1 MKIKANLKI
10 INNNG
15 FLLPYLIILISVI
28 LNFVFNTSEENFHM
42 IFYQNISSILNNI
55 CFFMALMLIINI
67 LNNNIFNSYE
77 QIIRKRTYSNT
88 IISNI
93 KTIIMYSLFFYIL
106 YILLIL
112 SGSIITSFGNYKLLL
127 HENYNINMIF
137 FNMYSIIKNYILI
150 LEFTILLYLI
160 SKINKKYGLSLMILY
175 ILLFFIP
182 TDLSK
187 INHFY
192 NMSILAQK
200 YMTNGIFFINFLTEL
215 ISIIIYICI
224 IFLIIRVLYKNVTQK
239 KRDILWK

>member
-10 INNNG
+10 INNSG

-55 CFFMALMLIINI
+55 CFFIALMLIINI
-67 LNNNIFNSYE
+67 LNNNTFNSYE

-127 HENYNINMIF
+127 HEDYNINMIF
-137 FNMYSIIKNYILI
+137 FNIYSILKNYILI

-160 SKINKKYGLSLMILY
+160 SKINKNYGLLSMILY
-175 ILLFFIP
+175 ILLFFVP

-187 INHFY
+187 INYFY
-192 NMSILAQK
+192 NMSILVQK
-200 YMTNGIFFINFLTEL
+200 YITNNIFFVNYSTEL
-215 ISIIIYICI
+215 ISITIYICI
-224 IFLIIRVLYKNVTQK
+224 IFLLIRFLYKNVTKK
-239 KRDILWK
+239 KRDIL

>member
-10 INNNG
+10 INNSG

-55 CFFMALMLIINI
+55 CYFMALMLIINI

-112 SGSIITSFGNYKLLL
+112 SGSIITSFGNCKILLY
-127 HENYNINMIF
+127 ENYNINMIF
-137 FNMYSIIKNYILI
+137 FNIYSIIKNYILI

-192 NMSILAQK
+192 NMSILVQK

-239 KRDILWK
+239 KRDIL

>member
-10 INNNG
+10 INNSG

-67 LNNNIFNSYE
+67 LNNNTFNSYE

-112 SGSIITSFGNYKLLL
+112 SGSIITSFGNCKLLL

-192 NMSILAQK
+192 NMSILVQK

>member
-10 INNNG
+10 INNSG

-112 SGSIITSFGNYKLLL
+112 SGSIITSFGNCKLLL

-192 NMSILAQK
+192 NMSILVQK

-239 KRDILWK
+239 KRDIL

>member
-10 INNNG
+10 INNSG

-28 LNFVFNTSEENFHM
+28 LNFIFNTSEENFHM

-67 LNNNIFNSYE
+67 LNNNTFNSYE

-112 SGSIITSFGNYKLLL
+112 SGSIITSFGNCKLLL

-192 NMSILAQK
+192 NMSILVQK

-239 KRDILWK
+239 KRDIL

>member
-77 QIIRKRTYSNT
+77 QIIRKRTYSNI

-93 KTIIMYSLFFYIL
+93 KTIVMYSLFFYIL

-127 HENYNINMIF
+127 HEDYNINMIF
-137 FNMYSIIKNYILI
+137 FNIYSILKNYILI

-160 SKINKKYGLSLMILY
+160 SKLNKKYSLLSMILY
-175 ILLFFIP
+175 ILLFFVP

-192 NMSILAQK
+192 NMSILVQK
-200 YMTNGIFFINFLTEL
+200 YMTNSIFFINFLTEL

-224 IFLIIRVLYKNVTQK
+224 IFLIARVLYKIVTKK
-239 KRDILWK
+239 KRDIL

>member
-10 INNNG
+10 INNSG

-28 LNFVFNTSEENFHM
+28 LNFVFNTSEENFYM

-77 QIIRKRTYSNT
+77 QIIRKRTYSDL

-93 KTIIMYSLFFYIL
+93 KTIVMYSLFFYIL

-127 HENYNINMIF
+127 HEDYNINMIF
-137 FNMYSIIKNYILI
+137 FNIYSILKNYILI

-160 SKINKKYGLSLMILY
+160 SKINKKYGLLSMILY
-175 ILLFFIP
+175 ILLFFVP

-187 INHFY
+187 INYFY
-192 NMSILAQK
+192 NMSILVQK
-200 YMTNGIFFINFLTEL
+200 YMTNGIFFINFSTEL

-224 IFLIIRVLYKNVTQK
+224 IFLIIRVLYKYVTKK
-239 KRDILWK
+239 KRDIL

>member
-10 INNNG
+10 INNSG

-67 LNNNIFNSYE
+67 LNNNTFNSYE

-93 KTIIMYSLFFYIL
+93 KAIIMYSLFFYIL

-112 SGSIITSFGNYKLLL
+112 SGSIITSFGNCKLLL

-192 NMSILAQK
+192 NMSILVQK

>member
-10 INNNG
+10 INNSG

-192 NMSILAQK
+192 NMSILVQK

-239 KRDILWK
+239 KRDIL

>member
-10 INNNG
+10 INNSG

-93 KTIIMYSLFFYIL
+93 KAIIMYSLFFYIL

-112 SGSIITSFGNYKLLL
+112 SGSIITSFGNCKLLL

-192 NMSILAQK
+192 NMSILVQK

-224 IFLIIRVLYKNVTQK
+224 IFLIIIVLYKNVTQK
-239 KRDILWK
+239 NRKK

>member
-10 INNNG
+10 INNSG

-67 LNNNIFNSYE
+67 LNNNIFNSYV

-112 SGSIITSFGNYKLLL
+112 SGSIITSFGNCKLLL

-192 NMSILAQK
+192 NMSILVQK

-239 KRDILWK
+239 KRDIL

>member
-10 INNNG
+10 INNSG

-42 IFYQNISSILNNI
+42 IFNQNISSILNNI
-55 CFFMALMLIINI
+55 CFFTALMLIINI

-77 QIIRKRTYSNT
+77 QIIRKRTYSNI

-93 KTIIMYSLFFYIL
+93 KTIVMYSLFFYIL

-137 FNMYSIIKNYILI
+137 FNIYSILKNYILI

-160 SKINKKYGLSLMILY
+160 SKINKKYGLLSMILY
-175 ILLFFIP
+175 ILLFFVP
-182 TDLSK
+182 TNLSK

-192 NMSILAQK
+192 NMSVLVQK
-200 YMTNGIFFINFLTEL
+200 YMTNSIFFINFSTEL
-215 ISIIIYICI
+215 ISITIYICI
-224 IFLIIRVLYKNVTQK
+224 IFLIIRVLYKNVTKK
-239 KRDILWK
+239 KRDIL

>member
-10 INNNG
+10 INNSG

-77 QIIRKRTYSNT
+77 QIIRKRNYSNT

-93 KTIIMYSLFFYIL
+93 KAIIMYSLFFYIL

-112 SGSIITSFGNYKLLL
+112 SGSIITSFGNCKLLL

-192 NMSILAQK
+192 NMSILVQK

-224 IFLIIRVLYKNVTQK
+224 IFLIIIVLYKNVTQK
-239 KRDILWK
+239 KRDIL

>member
-10 INNNG
+10 INNSG

-77 QIIRKRTYSNT
+77 QIIRKRTYSNI

-93 KTIIMYSLFFYIL
+93 KTIVMYSLFFYIL

-127 HENYNINMIF
+127 HEDYNINMIF
-137 FNMYSIIKNYILI
+137 FNIYSILKNYILI

-160 SKINKKYGLSLMILY
+160 SKLNKKYGLLSMILY
-175 ILLFFIP
+175 ILLFFVP

-192 NMSILAQK
+192 NMSILVQK

-215 ISIIIYICI
+215 ISITIYICI
-224 IFLIIRVLYKNVTQK
+224 IFLIIRVLYKYVTKK
-239 KRDILWK
+239 KRDIL

>member
-93 KTIIMYSLFFYIL
+93 KAIIMYSLFFYIL

-112 SGSIITSFGNYKLLL
+112 SGSIITSFGNCKLLL

-192 NMSILAQK
+192 NMSILVQK

-224 IFLIIRVLYKNVTQK
+224 IFLIIIVLYKNVTQK
-239 KRDILWK
+239 KRDIL

>member
-10 INNNG
+10 INNSG

-112 SGSIITSFGNYKLLL
+112 SGSIITSFGNCKLLL

-192 NMSILAQK
+192 NMSILVQK

>member
-10 INNNG
+10 INNSG

-67 LNNNIFNSYE
+67 LNNNTFNSYE

-93 KTIIMYSLFFYIL
+93 KAIIMYSLFFYIL

-112 SGSIITSFGNYKLLL
+112 SGSIITSFGNCKLLL

-192 NMSILAQK
+192 NMSILVQK

-239 KRDILWK
+239 KRDIL

>member
-77 QIIRKRTYSNT
+77 QIIRKRTYSNI

-93 KTIIMYSLFFYIL
+93 KTIVMYSLFFYIL

-127 HENYNINMIF
+127 HEDYNINMIF
-137 FNMYSIIKNYILI
+137 FNIYSILKNYILI

-160 SKINKKYGLSLMILY
+160 SKLNKKYSLLSMILY
-175 ILLFFIP
+175 ILLFFVP

-192 NMSILAQK
+192 NMSILVQK
-200 YMTNGIFFINFLTEL
+200 YMTNSIFFINFLTEL

-224 IFLIIRVLYKNVTQK
+224 IFLIARVLYKIVTKK

>member
-10 INNNG
+10 INNSG

-67 LNNNIFNSYE
+67 LNNNTFNSYE

-112 SGSIITSFGNYKLLL
+112 SGSIITSFGNCKLLL

-192 NMSILAQK
+192 NMSILVQK
-200 YMTNGIFFINFLTEL
+200 YMTNGIFFINFLIE
-215 ISIIIYICI
+215 
-224 IFLIIRVLYKNVTQK
+224 NK
-239 KRDILWK
+239 KT

>member
-10 INNNG
+10 INNSG

-112 SGSIITSFGNYKLLL
+112 SGSIITSFGNCKLLL

-150 LEFTILLYLI
+150 LIISIAVSLNI
-160 SKINKKYGLSLMILY
+160 SK
-175 ILLFFIP
+175 LF
-182 TDLSK
+182 TGKLSK
-187 INHFY
+187 ISFIY
-192 NMSILAQK
+192 YLILLILSTA
-200 YMTNGIFFINFLTEL
+200 FIVDSSFNPFLYFRFWGNYE
-215 ISIIIYICI
+215 
-224 IFLIIRVLYKNVTQK
+224 K
-239 KRDILWK
+239 

>member
-10 INNNG
+10 INNSG

-93 KTIIMYSLFFYIL
+93 KAIIMYSLFFYIL

-192 NMSILAQK
+192 NMSILVQK

-239 KRDILWK
+239 KRDIL

>member
-10 INNNG
+10 INNSG

-67 LNNNIFNSYE
+67 LNNNTFNSYA

-112 SGSIITSFGNYKLLL
+112 SGSIITSFGNCKLLL

-192 NMSILAQK
+192 NMSILVQK

-224 IFLIIRVLYKNVTQK
+224 IFLIIIVLYKNVTQK
-239 KRDILWK
+239 KRDIL

>member
-10 INNNG
+10 INNSG

-67 LNNNIFNSYE
+67 LNNNTFNSYE

-112 SGSIITSFGNYKLLL
+112 SGSIITSFGNCKLLL

-192 NMSILAQK
+192 NMSILVQK
-200 YMTNGIFFINFLTEL
+200 YMSNGIFFINFLTEL

-224 IFLIIRVLYKNVTQK
+224 IFLIIIVLYKNVTQK
-239 KRDILWK
+239 KRYIL

>member
-10 INNNG
+10 INNSG

-67 LNNNIFNSYE
+67 LNNNTFNSYE

-112 SGSIITSFGNYKLLL
+112 SGSIITSFGNCKLLL

-192 NMSILAQK
+192 NMSILVQK

-224 IFLIIRVLYKNVTQK
+224 IFLIIIVLYKNVTQK
-239 KRDILWK
+239 KRYIL

>member
-10 INNNG
+10 INNSG

-93 KTIIMYSLFFYIL
+93 KAIIMYSLFFYIL

-112 SGSIITSFGNYKLLL
+112 SGSIITSFGNCKLLL

-160 SKINKKYGLSLMILY
+160 SKINKKYGLALMILY

-192 NMSILAQK
+192 NMSILVQK

-224 IFLIIRVLYKNVTQK
+224 IFLIIIVLYKNVTQK
-239 KRDILWK
+239 KRDIL

>member
-10 INNNG
+10 INNSG

-93 KTIIMYSLFFYIL
+93 KAIIMYSLFFYIL

-112 SGSIITSFGNYKLLL
+112 SGSIITSFGNCKLLL

-192 NMSILAQK
+192 NMSILVQK

-224 IFLIIRVLYKNVTQK
+224 IFLIIIVLYKNVTQK

>member
-10 INNNG
+10 INNSG

-67 LNNNIFNSYE
+67 LNNNTFNSYE

-112 SGSIITSFGNYKLLL
+112 SGSIITSFGNCKLLL

-192 NMSILAQK
+192 NMSILVQK

-239 KRDILWK
+239 KRDIL

>member
-10 INNNG
+10 INNSG

-93 KTIIMYSLFFYIL
+93 KAIIMYLLFFYIL

-112 SGSIITSFGNYKLLL
+112 SGSIITSFGNCKLLL

-192 NMSILAQK
+192 NMSILVQK

-239 KRDILWK
+239 KRDIL

>member
-10 INNNG
+10 INNSG

-67 LNNNIFNSYE
+67 LNNNTFNSYE

-93 KTIIMYSLFFYIL
+93 KAIIMYSLFFYIL

-112 SGSIITSFGNYKLLL
+112 SGSIITSFGNCKLLL

-192 NMSILAQK
+192 NMSILVQK

-224 IFLIIRVLYKNVTQK
+224 IFLIIIVLYKNVTQK
-239 KRDILWK
+239 KRDIL

>member
-10 INNNG
+10 INNSG

-93 KTIIMYSLFFYIL
+93 KAIIMYSLFFYTL
-106 YILLIL
+106 CILLIL
-112 SGSIITSFGNYKLLL
+112 SGSIITSFGNCKLLL

-192 NMSILAQK
+192 NMSILVQK

-224 IFLIIRVLYKNVTQK
+224 IFLIIIVLYKNVTQK
-239 KRDILWK
+239 KRDIL

>member
-10 INNNG
+10 INNSG

-93 KTIIMYSLFFYIL
+93 KAIIMYSLFFYIL

-112 SGSIITSFGNYKLLL
+112 SGSIITSFGNCKLLL

-192 NMSILAQK
+192 NMSILVQK

-224 IFLIIRVLYKNVTQK
+224 IFLIIIVLYKNVTQK
-239 KRDILWK
+239 KRYIL

>member
-10 INNNG
+10 INNSG

-93 KTIIMYSLFFYIL
+93 KAIIMYSLFFYIL

-112 SGSIITSFGNYKLLL
+112 SGSIITSFGNCKLLL

-192 NMSILAQK
+192 NMSILVQK

-224 IFLIIRVLYKNVTQK
+224 IFLIIIVLYKNVTQK
-239 KRDILWK
+239 KRDIL

>member
-10 INNNG
+10 INNSG

-93 KTIIMYSLFFYIL
+93 KAIIMYSLFFYIL

-112 SGSIITSFGNYKLLL
+112 SGSIITSFGNCKLLL

-192 NMSILAQK
+192 NMSILVQK

-224 IFLIIRVLYKNVTQK
+224 IFLIIIVLYKNVTQK
-239 KRDILWK
+239 KRNIL

>member
-10 INNNG
+10 INNSG

-112 SGSIITSFGNYKLLL
+112 SGSIITSFGNCKLLL

-192 NMSILAQK
+192 NMSILVQK

-224 IFLIIRVLYKNVTQK
+224 IFLIIIVLYKNVTQK
-239 KRDILWK
+239 KRDIL

>member
-10 INNNG
+10 INNSG

-93 KTIIMYSLFFYIL
+93 KAIIMYSLFFYIL

-112 SGSIITSFGNYKLLL
+112 SGSIITSFGNCKLLL

-192 NMSILAQK
+192 NMSILVQK
-200 YMTNGIFFINFLTEL
+200 YMSNGIFFINFLTEL

-224 IFLIIRVLYKNVTQK
+224 IFLIIIVLYKNVTQK
-239 KRDILWK
+239 KRYIL

>member
-10 INNNG
+10 INNSG

-28 LNFVFNTSEENFHM
+28 LNFVFNTSEENLHM

-55 CFFMALMLIINI
+55 CFFMALMFIINI

-112 SGSIITSFGNYKLLL
+112 SGSIITSFGNCKILLY
-127 HENYNINMIF
+127 ENYNINMIF
-137 FNMYSIIKNYILI
+137 FNIYSIVKNYILI

-192 NMSILAQK
+192 NMSILVQK

-239 KRDILWK
+239 KRDIL

>member
-10 INNNG
+10 INNSG

-93 KTIIMYSLFFYIL
+93 KAIIMYSLFFYIL

-112 SGSIITSFGNYKLLL
+112 SGSIITSFGNCKLLL

-175 ILLFFIP
+175 IFLFFIP

-192 NMSILAQK
+192 NMSILVQK

-224 IFLIIRVLYKNVTQK
+224 IFLIIIVLYKNVTQK
-239 KRDILWK
+239 KRDIL

>member
-10 INNNG
+10 INNSG

-28 LNFVFNTSEENFHM
+28 LNFVFNTSEENFYM

-77 QIIRKRTYSNT
+77 QIIRKRTYSDI

-93 KTIIMYSLFFYIL
+93 KTIVMYSLFFYIL

-127 HENYNINMIF
+127 HEDYNINMIF
-137 FNMYSIIKNYILI
+137 FNIYSILKNYILI

-160 SKINKKYGLSLMILY
+160 SKINKKYGLLSMILY
-175 ILLFFIP
+175 ILLFFVP

-187 INHFY
+187 INYFY
-192 NMSILAQK
+192 NMSILVQK
-200 YMTNGIFFINFLTEL
+200 YMTNGIFFINFSTEL

-224 IFLIIRVLYKNVTQK
+224 IFLIIRVLYKYVTKK
-239 KRDILWK
+239 KRDIL

>member
-10 INNNG
+10 INNSG

-77 QIIRKRTYSNT
+77 QIIRKRTYSNI

-192 NMSILAQK
+192 NMSILVQK

-239 KRDILWK
+239 KRDIL